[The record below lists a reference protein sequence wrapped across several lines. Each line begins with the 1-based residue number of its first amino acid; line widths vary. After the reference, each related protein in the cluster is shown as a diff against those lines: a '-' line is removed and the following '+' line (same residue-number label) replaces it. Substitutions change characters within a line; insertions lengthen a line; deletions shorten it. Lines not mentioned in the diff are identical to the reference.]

1 MGRRLGLKGVDRVDD
16 TCIPQSSVG
25 APPGGAQPPE
35 GKGLAVTKFKAA
47 VFDWA
52 GTTVDFGSFA
62 PMGVFVKAFEQFGI
76 TATIDEARGPM
87 GSAKRDHIRAMMDM
101 PSIAAQWVS
110 TFGNPPAEEDI
121 DKVYEVF
128 VPLNEMVAADYADL
142 IPGTLETIAYLR
154 GKGMKVGSTTGYTR
168 SIMEHV
174 LPVAAA
180 QGYVPDNLVC
190 SDDLPEGRPGPLGMY
205 QCMVDLVAYP
215 PSAILK
221 VDDTAPGIG
230 EGVAA
235 GCVTV
240 GLALSGNAVG
250 KTLEDLAAMDPA
262 EVDLLRQT
270 ATGILKDAGADHVID
285 TIADLPSL
293 IDRLEME

>member
-1 MGRRLGLKGVDRVDD
+1 M
-16 TCIPQSSVG
+16 
-25 APPGGAQPPE
+25 
-35 GKGLAVTKFKAA
+35 TKFKAA

-76 TATIDEARGPM
+76 KATIDEARGPM
-87 GSAKRDHIRAMMDM
+87 GSAKWDHIRTMMDM
-101 PSIAAQWVS
+101 PSIAKQWEEKH
-110 TFGNPPAEEDI
+110 GNAPTDADV

-128 VPLNEMVAADYADL
+128 VPMNEKVAADYADL
-142 IPGTLETIAYLR
+142 IPGTLETMTYLR
-154 GKGMKVGSTTGYTR
+154 GKGMKIGSTTGYTR
-168 SIMEHV
+168 SIMENV

-180 QGYVPDNLVC
+180 QGYEPDNLVC

-205 QCMVDLVAYP
+205 KCMVDLVAYP
-215 PSAILK
+215 PAAVIK

-250 KTLEDLAAMDPA
+250 KTVQELEAMDPA
-262 EVDLLRQT
+262 EIDILRQQ
-270 ATGILKDAGADHVID
+270 ATRILKDAGADHVID
-285 TIADLPSL
+285 TVADLPAL
-293 IDRLEME
+293 IEQLEAA

>member
-1 MGRRLGLKGVDRVDD
+1 M
-16 TCIPQSSVG
+16 
-25 APPGGAQPPE
+25 
-35 GKGLAVTKFKAA
+35 TKFKAA

-62 PMGVFVKAFEQFGI
+62 PMGVFVKAFAEFGI

-87 GSAKRDHIRAMMDM
+87 GSAKWDHIRTMMDM
-101 PSIAAQWVS
+101 PSIAAQWQA
-110 TFGNPPAEEDI
+110 TYGNAPTDADV
-121 DKVYEVF
+121 DKVYAVF
-128 VPLNEMVAADYADL
+128 VPMNEKVAADYADL
-142 IPGTLETIAYLR
+142 IPGTLDTMTYLR
-154 GKGMKVGSTTGYTR
+154 GKGMKIGSTTGYTR

-180 QGYVPDNLVC
+180 QGYTPDNLVC
-190 SDDLPEGRPGPLGMY
+190 SDDLPEGRPGPLGMHK
-205 QCMVDLVAYP
+205 CMGDLVAYP
-215 PSAILK
+215 PEAILK

-250 KTLEDLAAMDPA
+250 KTVEELAAMAPA
-262 EVDLLRQT
+262 EIDVLRQG
-270 ATGILKDAGADHVID
+270 ATRILKEAGADHVID
-285 TIADLPSL
+285 TIADLPAL
-293 IDRLEME
+293 IDRLEAE

>member
-1 MGRRLGLKGVDRVDD
+1 M
-16 TCIPQSSVG
+16 S
-25 APPGGAQPPE
+25 
-35 GKGLAVTKFKAA
+35 KFKAA

-76 TATIDEARGPM
+76 TATIDEARAPM
-87 GSAKRDHIRAMMDM
+87 GAPKWDHIRAMMDM
-101 PSIAAQWVS
+101 PTIAAQWKTKYRQAPMDADV
-110 TFGNPPAEEDI
+110 

-128 VPLNEMVAADYADL
+128 VPMNEKVAADYADL
-142 IPGTLETIAYLR
+142 VPGTKDAIDDLR
-154 GKGMKVGSTTGYTR
+154 AMGLKIGSTTGYTR

-205 QCMVDLVAYP
+205 KCMVDLVAYP
-215 PSAILK
+215 PSAIIK
-221 VDDTAPGIG
+221 VDDTAPGIQ

-235 GCVTV
+235 GCLTV
-240 GLALSGNAVG
+240 GVALSGNAVG
-250 KTLEDLAAMDPA
+250 KTPEELAALTEDEIIP
-262 EVDLLRQT
+262 LRDH
-270 ATGILKDAGADHVID
+270 AARILKDAGADHVID
-285 TIADLPSL
+285 TIADLPAL
-293 IDRLEME
+293 VRRLDDQN